1 MPHTTTKTSR
11 TKRADTRPNEK
22 IRRKLKRQIE
32 DEKTIQDIRVTKKSK
47 AERKEREVQRTPLAD
62 LNPAS
67 KEEKVCY
74 CMFVLWLL
82 MVYVAADHTRTS
94 QEIEKN

>member
-62 LNPAS
+62 TNSAS
-67 KEEKVCY
+67 KEDKVRRC
-74 CMFVLWLL
+74 
-82 MVYVAADHTRTS
+82 D
-94 QEIEKN
+94 